1 MLKKGLSFFLCIA
14 YFVAVKGDDEI
25 LSALS
30 AFNNQLTLLN
40 AQIARTEKEPAESTM
55 AENAEKEGEPLNV
68 SDASTQKAAHLA
80 NIKADLRRE
89 LAALTAEVARAEQAT
104 RERSEHQL
112 EEPEKKTIE
121 SCVSIFAQVQKV
133 LGERYRGMEWV
144 DKLMPRSDLGKNEF
158 QYFVQK
164 ITVPRG
170 ATIYDFGD
178 IHGDSREGEI
188 ETFFALI
195 KRLQDKKEPILN
207 DALKIIAKNTFLVF
221 TGDYVDR
228 GQKGMKV
235 WDYLSKLLRQN
246 PQKVFLLR
254 GNHEDMYTNEMD
266 PTYGFT
272 KEFTFNLE
280 VSSEVKKKIAEVYNL
295 LPSALICGI
304 EGRPHDGFVLFCH
317 ACIELGY
324 DPQEILKSNSS
335 DAGQVITVIN
345 RKTALND
352 FPKAVRESVQG
363 SFFNTPDGK
372 RFYDCKS
379 YLVDATEKEAFPQG
393 QLLDA
398 DFLWGRLYRSRD
410 EDETTCSPGGRQ
422 FGQLL
427 LNALVEKWKKYGLKA
442 VVRGHDHALGIDA
455 QFGPEQ
461 QRVGVDRWMC
471 NEIPFYTVITSPAPV
486 MPEWM
491 GLPYKAACLRCQVRD
506 GFAFD
511 AYGLDTNGKPYA
523 AVYS

>member
-14 YFVAVKGDDEI
+14 YFVAVKGEDEI

-40 AQIARTEKEPAESTM
+40 AQIVRTEKEPAESAM
-55 AENAEKEGEPLNV
+55 AE
-68 SDASTQKAAHLA
+68 KAAHLA
-80 NIKADLRRE
+80 NIKADLMRK
-89 LAALTAEVARAEQAT
+89 LAALTAEVARAEQAA
-104 RERSEHQL
+104 RESSEHQL

-254 GNHEDMYTNEMD
+254 GNHEDMYTNETD

-352 FPKAVRESVQG
+352 FPKAVRESVHG
-363 SFFNTPDGK
+363 S
-372 RFYDCKS
+372 CKP
-379 YLVDATEKEAFPQG
+379 YLVDATEEQAFPKG

-410 EDETTCSPGGRQ
+410 EDETTCSLGGRQ

-455 QFGPEQ
+455 KFGPEQ
-461 QRVGVDRWMC
+461 QRVGVDWWMC